1 MPKSD
6 LGRFDLT
13 RKCSWLQVRRAIARG
28 TIAADMVVVDT
39 DEHNTNSDAMAMLE
53 TLVSEA
59 MGEVG
64 SVTEVIRPSAILP
77 EDAAR
82 SVLVELSVRDI
93 RGGGVWLAEPSIW
106 RRFDGPAEKNLI
118 GSIQVAYGTPT
129 RYEITIFRATITQFG
144 TERGWTVTSLC
155 DEALQ
160 YGGLSLANCP
170 RATLA
175 APPKPFRLVQ
185 H

>member
-1 MPKSD
+1 M
-6 LGRFDLT
+6 
-13 RKCSWLQVRRAIARG
+13 
-28 TIAADMVVVDT
+28 DT
-39 DEHNTNSDAMAMLE
+39 DERSNTAIEMLE

-64 SVTEVIRPSAILP
+64 SVTEVIRPSAIIP

-82 SVLVELSVRDI
+82 TVLVELSVRDV
-93 RGGGVWLAEPSIW
+93 RSGGVWLADPSIW
-106 RRFDGPAEKNLI
+106 RRFDGPSEKNLI

-129 RYEITIFRATITQFG
+129 KYEITIFRATITQFG

-160 YGGLSLANCP
+160 YGGLTLASCP

-175 APPKPFRLVQ
+175 APPKPFRFGGR
-185 H
+185 